1 MPTEVM
7 VALIGLLGSAAG
19 TFTGIMV
26 SAKLTAY
33 RLSELEKKV
42 EKHNTVIER
51 TYKLEE
57 AQAVMQEQI
66 KVANH
71 RIGDLEKRKR
81 GMMTKSIDWTRKLT
95 SRKFW
100 AAVVG
105 FVSPIMVAAGAGDN
119 EITQVTAIIMGGAT
133 LIAYIIGEGLTDA
146 AAAGKEPE
154 TEERVATK

>member
-1 MPTEVM
+1 MPTEVI
-7 VALIGLLGSAAG
+7 VALIGLLGSATG

-42 EKHNTVIER
+42 EKHNAVIER

-71 RIGDLEKRKR
+71 RIGDLEKER
-81 GMMTKSIDWTRKLT
+81 
-95 SRKFW
+95 
-100 AAVVG
+100 
-105 FVSPIMVAAGAGDN
+105 
-119 EITQVTAIIMGGAT
+119 
-133 LIAYIIGEGLTDA
+133 
-146 AAAGKEPE
+146 
-154 TEERVATK
+154 EE

>member
-1 MPTEVM
+1 MPTEVI

-71 RIGDLEKRKR
+71 RIGDLEKER
-81 GMMTKSIDWTRKLT
+81 
-95 SRKFW
+95 
-100 AAVVG
+100 
-105 FVSPIMVAAGAGDN
+105 
-119 EITQVTAIIMGGAT
+119 E
-133 LIAYIIGEGLTDA
+133 EG
-146 AAAGKEPE
+146 
-154 TEERVATK
+154 R

>member
-26 SAKLTAY
+26 SAKLKAY

-71 RIGDLEKRKR
+71 RIGDLEKER
-81 GMMTKSIDWTRKLT
+81 
-95 SRKFW
+95 
-100 AAVVG
+100 
-105 FVSPIMVAAGAGDN
+105 
-119 EITQVTAIIMGGAT
+119 
-133 LIAYIIGEGLTDA
+133 
-146 AAAGKEPE
+146 
-154 TEERVATK
+154 EE